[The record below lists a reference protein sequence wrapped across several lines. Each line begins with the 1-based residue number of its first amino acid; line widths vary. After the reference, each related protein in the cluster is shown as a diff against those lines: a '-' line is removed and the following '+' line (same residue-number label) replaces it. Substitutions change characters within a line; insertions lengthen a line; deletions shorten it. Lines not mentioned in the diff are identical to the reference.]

1 MSEAANIV
9 PFVVPTSFEQWV
21 TEGKELGE
29 RERSNRS
36 LMWDIGD
43 WWNRGEPY
51 GERAQTVTAG
61 EWRGPKHGNCRKCG
75 SVAERFPGVMRITQ
89 LTFEH
94 HALVAPLNDDKAIP
108 LLRWCAE
115 TNPPHPTTELRT
127 RIKQLRRTEREAML
141 AEAIEQASANVGYQ
155 LYGVLYADPAWRF
168 APYSVEGMD
177 RAADNHYPT
186 MPMVDLLDMEVMR
199 VAPAENCV
207 LFCWATVPMLEQ
219 ALAWMAHYGFTYR
232 SHCAW
237 VKDRVGT
244 GYWFRNAHEL
254 LLVGVKGDVPA
265 PAPGTQFPS
274 VIEASVGKHSEKP
287 EAFAAMIESLFPNV
301 AKLEMFA
308 RAPRAGWDSW
318 GAEAETP
325 DSNR

>member
-1 MSEAANIV
+1 
-9 PFVVPTSFEQWV
+9 
-21 TEGKELGE
+21 
-29 RERSNRS
+29 
-36 LMWDIGD
+36 
-43 WWNRGEPY
+43 
-51 GERAQTVTAG
+51 
-61 EWRGPKHGNCRKCG
+61 
-75 SVAERFPGVMRITQ
+75 
-89 LTFEH
+89 
-94 HALVAPLNDDKAIP
+94 
-108 LLRWCAE
+108 
-115 TNPPHPTTELRT
+115 
-127 RIKQLRRTEREAML
+127 
-141 AEAIEQASANVGYQ
+141 
-155 LYGVLYADPAWRF
+155 
-168 APYSVEGMD
+168 MD

>member
-9 PFVVPTSFEQWV
+9 PFAVPTSLEHWV

-29 RERSNRS
+29 RERSGRS

-51 GERAQTVTAG
+51 GERVQIVTAG
-61 EWRGPKHGNCRKCG
+61 DWKGPAHTTCWTAG
-75 SVAERFPGVMRITQ
+75 SVAGRWPALTRVKGV
-89 LTFEH
+89 TFDH
-94 HALVAPLNDDKAIP
+94 HRAVAPLPDSHAIS
-108 LLRWCAE
+108 LLQWCAE
-115 TNPPHPTTELRT
+115 TDPPRSTSQLRT
-127 RIKQLRRTEREAML
+127 HVKQLRRTEREAML

-287 EAFAAMIESLFPNV
+287 EAFAAMIESLFPNI